1 MKKRE
6 YTVFAILMISCLL
19 VMMACQHQPSAVERR
34 KAEIRERDSM
44 ELLNAR
50 EDLRVADSLSAFK
63 AFELEDLKAQFVF
76 EKQEK
81 YQTVGYWVLP
91 THSGSKERL
100 TFFPEVEEGGKLLLV
115 SIDKQRKYSFVEV
128 DLEAGDYTTQ
138 LPSDLT
144 DAQRKDVAKCYALAK
159 AMLDLSNVQRQQEKL
174 RLKVRFY
181 EEKAARASGTSSATE

>member
-1 MKKRE
+1 
-6 YTVFAILMISCLL
+6 MISCLL

-50 EDLRVADSLSAFK
+50 KDLRVADSLSAFK
-63 AFELEDLKAQFVF
+63 IFELEDLKAQFVF

-91 THSGSKERL
+91 THAGSKERF

-115 SIDKQRKYSFVEV
+115 SINKQRQYSFAEV
-128 DLEAGDYTTQ
+128 DLETSDYTTQ
-138 LPSDLT
+138 LPSTFT
-144 DAQRKDVAKCYALAK
+144 DAQRQEVAKCYALAK
-159 AMLDLSNVQRQQEKL
+159 AMLDLSTVQRQQEKL